1 MRSLIAM
8 SETCCVCLILVFLL
22 AGDEPTPVSILE
34 VPEPHKDQPAQGT
47 VKADMGR
54 SRGRG
59 RGREGRGRVERDNG
73 PGDLP
78 IGGERSKASSAA
90 V

>member
-1 MRSLIAM
+1 MY
-8 SETCCVCLILVFLL
+8 LILVFVL
-22 AGDEPTPVSILE
+22 AGDEPTSVSTPE
-34 VPEPHKDQPAQGT
+34 VPEPQDHQPAQAT
-47 VKADMGR
+47 VKADVGR

-78 IGGERSKASSAA
+78 IGGERSKGSSAA